1 MGPWSGRRRACGQR
15 RTAVKRTPTILQ
27 MEAVEC
33 GAAALAMV
41 LAHHGVWVPLEQLR
55 VACGVSRDGSKA
67 SNIIKAARNFGL
79 VAKGFR
85 KEPSTLRDVP
95 MPCIIHWDFN
105 HFVVLEGI
113 DGDRVYINDPAIG
126 RRRID
131 MAELDLSFTGVVL
144 TMEPTEA
151 FKKFG
156 KKPQGLWLLL
166 RELRG
171 SKQAVGLLVVLSFAL
186 IVPSVV
192 AAGFSKI
199 FVDDILIQ
207 QTTSWLVPL
216 LIGMAIT
223 AAFRAMLTAARQS
236 LLLRLQTKLAVVMIS
251 RFLWH
256 VMTLP
261 VEFFTQRHAG
271 DIASRISANEQ
282 IARLLSGGIAA
293 NALNL
298 TSIFFFAAA
307 MAIYDLPLAAIG
319 VSMSLANVLVLRF
332 IGERR
337 QDLSRSLAIQQ
348 GKLVG
353 ATVSAVRTIE
363 TLKASGLEDEAF
375 SRWAGIQA
383 RALNAEQQLGTSA
396 IVLDM
401 VPTLFSGLTVAAIL
415 GIGGLRVIEG
425 SLTLGSLVA
434 FQSLMASFSGPV
446 TELVNYVGNFQ
457 TIRGALERLED
468 VYNYPPDKS
477 GKAVVAADRF
487 PPKLTGRVELDNV
500 QFGYSILEPPLL
512 ADLSITI
519 QPGSRVAL
527 VGASGSGKSTLA
539 KLICGLYRPWAGEIR
554 IDGSTLPEIPSQ
566 IFANSVAYVD
576 QDVFLF
582 EGTARD
588 NLTLW
593 DSTVMEA
600 DLSQALK
607 DAVIHDDIA
616 TRPGNYDCYVNEGG
630 ANFSG
635 GQRQRIEIARAL
647 VSNPS
652 VLVLDEA
659 TAALDPITE
668 KAIDDN
674 LRRRGCTC
682 IIIAHRLSTIRDCDE
697 IILLEQGKIA
707 ERGTHEQ
714 LISRQGAYAKLVA
727 QE

>member
-512 ADLSITI
+512 ADLSITV